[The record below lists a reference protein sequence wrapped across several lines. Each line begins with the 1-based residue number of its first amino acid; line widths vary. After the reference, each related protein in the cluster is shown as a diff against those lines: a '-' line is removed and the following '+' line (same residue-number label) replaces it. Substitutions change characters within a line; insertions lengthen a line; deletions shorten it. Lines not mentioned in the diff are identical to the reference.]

1 MNSEIPLTRSSSSNL
16 IISKQFA
23 CRGSNQSSN
32 KSLSRNSSYET
43 NKTVKSSK
51 TLHSSNKSFIKP
63 KPKHSNPADLANDSH
78 STSSNPK
85 EKVYP
90 TCLKDYAL
98 LDEITSKFTLKTI
111 ESIKKDFANNEVLY
125 SHLIAVLA
133 ELDSIFDKN
142 QNLQF
147 AMSRAKEVFHL
158 YFSRPG
164 HVLNTFRNLPKL
176 AETVRVSKKVVSHC
190 AGTIRA
196 LDKSKFAGVSLE
208 ILEALKRVTSIQN
221 KMFKAKVFIATDPA
235 TPAGAGAL
243 DDKNLEVS
251 IMELTT
257 QPYDTECQSI
267 SPIQPT
273 EPDEPVAPVAPV
285 PLVPPPQ
292 SQSKAEKSSK
302 AKILDQLFQRIKSI
316 PHNKENS
323 SDSAPAIK
331 LTHEASQTCLKEI
344 SQNLNLNPNPAPKPA
359 PKANSSQP
367 SIKIK
372 QKRAASNSPVPGY
385 MLGLKRQ
392 DSLNSKQVISI
403 KSSKVSKVF
412 QEKKKDWEEV
422 RMVFIK

>member
-1 MNSEIPLTRSSSSNL
+1 MNSQIPLTRSSSSNL
-16 IISKQFA
+16 ITPKQPA
-23 CRGSNQSSN
+23 RRITTQSSN

-43 NKTVKSSK
+43 NKTMKSSK
-51 TLHSSNKSFIKP
+51 NLLVSSKSFIKP
-63 KPKHSNPADLANDSH
+63 KPKHNNLNLHDLPTDSH
-78 STSSNPK
+78 ITPLNSK

-111 ESIKKDFANNEVLY
+111 EGIKKDFANNEVLY

-142 QNLQF
+142 QMLQF

-164 HVLNTFRNLPKL
+164 HVLNTLRSLPKL

-190 AGTIRA
+190 AGVIRT
-196 LDKSKFAGVSLE
+196 LDKSKFSGVSLD
-208 ILEALKRVTSIQN
+208 ILEALKLVASIQN
-221 KMFKAKVFIATDPA
+221 KMFKAKVFIAKDPA
-235 TPAGAGAL
+235 KPEVPSAL

-267 SPIQPT
+267 SPIQAT
-273 EPDEPVAPVAPV
+273 EPDDPLPV
-285 PLVPPPQ
+285 PQ
-292 SQSKAEKSSK
+292 GKAEKSSK

-316 PHNKENS
+316 PQNKENF
-323 SDSAPAIK
+323 SDSTSSIK
-331 LTHEASQTCLKEI
+331 LTHEASQSCLKEI
-344 SQNLNLNPNPAPKPA
+344 SQNLNLNSNLNPNS
-359 PKANSSQP
+359 KASPIFSSKS

-372 QKRAASNSPVPGY
+372 QKRASSNSPVPGY

-392 DSLNSKQVISI
+392 DSLNCKQIISN
-403 KSSKVSKVF
+403 KSSKNSKIF

-422 RMVFIK
+422 RMVFSK